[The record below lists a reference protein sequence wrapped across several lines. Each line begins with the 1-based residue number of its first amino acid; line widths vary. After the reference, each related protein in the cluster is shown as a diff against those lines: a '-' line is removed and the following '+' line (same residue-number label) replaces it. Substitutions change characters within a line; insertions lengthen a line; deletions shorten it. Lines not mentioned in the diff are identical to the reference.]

1 MERRMDD
8 MKKTWQQ
15 KMADK
20 ENLPKIL
27 KLEKRFPCYNAVHK
41 MGADAGDDVVLV
53 NASEIAD
60 VMAKVPRGKLT
71 TIVEICRA
79 IAEKHKVKACCSLTT
94 GIFIMTVA
102 NAVEE
107 MKSEGKKNSTP
118 YWRTVKADGSLN
130 EKYPGGT
137 VVQKILLEK
146 EGFRIVQ
153 RGKKYLVENF
163 QEYLV

>member
-1 MERRMDD
+1 

-27 KLEKRFPCYNAVHK
+27 KLEKKFPCYNAVHK

-53 NASEIAD
+53 NASEVAG
-60 VMAKVPRGKLT
+60 VMASVPKGKLT
-71 TIVEICRA
+71 TTVEICRT
-79 IAEKHKVKACCSLTT
+79 IAKTHGVKACCSLTT
-94 GIFIMTVA
+94 GIFVMIVA

-107 MKSEGKKNSTP
+107 MKAEGKPNSTP

-130 EKYPGGT
+130 EKYPGGAAA
-137 VVQKILLEK
+137 QRKLLEK

-153 RGKKYLVENF
+153 RGKKHVVEGF
-163 QEYLV
+163 QEYIV

>member
-1 MERRMDD
+1 MPD

-27 KLEKRFPCYNAVHK
+27 KLEKKFPCYNAVHK

-53 NASEIAD
+53 NASEVAG
-60 VMAKVPRGKLT
+60 VMTKVPRGKLT
-71 TIVEICRA
+71 TTVEICRA
-79 IAEKHKVKACCSLTT
+79 IAKKHKVKACCSLTT
-94 GIFIMTVA
+94 GIFVMIVA
-102 NAVEE
+102 NAAEE
-107 MKSEGKKNSTP
+107 MKAEGKPNSTP

-130 EKYPGGT
+130 EKYPGGAAA
-137 VVQKILLEK
+137 QKKLLEK

-153 RGKKYLVENF
+153 RGKKHLVENF
-163 QEYLV
+163 QEYIV